1 LSPIL
6 KNLPYGYSLLD
17 IASRYVQFLSGG
29 SMSISIARTTRHVL
43 GAVLLSGLV
52 ALPCYAEEPVPTPN
66 ASTQANA
73 AQLDRDGK
81 RICGYD
87 LMTDSERAG
96 HRSMLHATKSLEDRD
111 AIRADQCK
119 RMQQRAAEK
128 GIKLQE

>member
-1 LSPIL
+1 
-6 KNLPYGYSLLD
+6 
-17 IASRYVQFLSGG
+17 
-29 SMSISIARTTRHVL
+29 MSISIARTARHAL
-43 GAVLLSGLV
+43 GAALLAGLIVLPS
-52 ALPCYAEEPVPTPN
+52 YAEEPVATPTAAPQN
-66 ASTQANA
+66 NA

-81 RICGYD
+81 RICGYE

-128 GIKLQE
+128 GVKLQE